1 MKKINIIY
9 TPRLF
14 LRPMTEIDTNLIVS
28 WRKVLANEKN
38 SAFINDNK
46 NLSNEKHL
54 FWFKNKRGNRID
66 YIFCEKINK
75 KPIGS
80 VHFKNINKSEGVAEA
95 GKMIGEIKY
104 KKKGFAKEA
113 FGFWL
118 KYGFEK
124 LELKKIYIFTGEK
137 NTRNINLNLRLGFKI
152 LELKKKL
159 IIKGEQ
165 FLKMEILKQDI
176 GKIKNALNISS

>member
-14 LRPMTEIDTNLIVS
+14 LRPMTESDTNLIVS

-46 NLSNEKHL
+46 NLSSEKHL
-54 FWFKNKRGNRID
+54 LWFKNKRDNRMD
-66 YIFCEKINK
+66 YIFCEKIND

-80 VHFKNINKSEGVAEA
+80 VHFKNINKLEGVAEA
-95 GKMIGEIKY
+95 GKMIGEITQ

-124 LELKKIYIFTGEK
+124 LKLKKIYILTGK
-137 NTRNINLNLRLGFKI
+137 TNTRNINLNLKLGFKI
-152 LELKKKL
+152 LEVKKKL
-159 IIKGEQ
+159 IVKGEQ
-165 FLKMEILKQDI
+165 FLKMEILKKDI
-176 GKIKNALNISS
+176 DKIKNAINTS

>member
-1 MKKINIIY
+1 MENINIIN

-14 LRPMTEIDTNLIVS
+14 LRPMTESDTNLIVS
-28 WRKVLANEKN
+28 WRKVLANKKN
-38 SAFINDNK
+38 SAFIKYNK
-46 NLSNEKHL
+46 NLTAEKHL
-54 FWFKNKRGNRID
+54 FWFKNKRDNRMD

-95 GKMIGEIKY
+95 GKMIGEIKH

-124 LELKKIYIFTGEK
+124 LELKKIYILTSEK
-137 NTRNINLNLRLGFKI
+137 NARNINLNLRLGFKI
-152 LELKKKL
+152 LEVKKKL
-159 IIKGEQ
+159 IIKGEH
-165 FLKMEILKQDI
+165 FLKMEISKKDI

>member
-1 MKKINIIY
+1 MKKINIID

-14 LRPMTEIDTNLIVS
+14 LRPMSERDTNLIVS

-46 NLSNEKHL
+46 NLTFEKQL
-54 FWFKNKRGNRID
+54 FWFKNGRHNRMD
-66 YIFCEKINK
+66 YIFCEKINE

-80 VHFKNINKSEGVAEA
+80 VHFKNINKFEGEAEA
-95 GKMIGEIKY
+95 GKMIGEIKQ

-124 LELKKIYIFTGEK
+124 LEFKKIYILTNKK
-137 NTRNINLNLRLGFKI
+137 NTININLNLGLGFKI
-152 LELKKKL
+152 LEVKKKL
-159 IIKGEQ
+159 IIKGEE
-165 FLKMEILKQDI
+165 FIKMEILKKDI
-176 GKIKNALNISS
+176 YKIKNALNISL